1 MTMTKSERPF
11 LPAAG
16 HDLFLP
22 IYDPLTKLLGMD
34 RRRQALVEQAAL
46 APRQRVLDVG
56 CGTGSLAILI
66 KEQYPTTDVV
76 GLDPDPKALDRARRK
91 AARAGLSIRFDRGFA
106 SALGYADQT
115 FDRVVSSM
123 MLHHLPDDD
132 RLPALQEIKRVLKP
146 GGRLELLDFGGPDSD
161 LHGMAGRLVH
171 SHRRLR
177 SNAAAA
183 VLRVMADAGFADA
196 RHVRTESTLI
206 GRLEFYQA
214 TAPGASA
221 PIPTAS
227 A

>member
-34 RRRQALVEQAAL
+34 RRRQALVEQADL

-66 KEQYPTTDVV
+66 KKQYPTIDVV
-76 GLDPDPKALDRARRK
+76 ALDPDPKALERARRK
-91 AARAGLSIRFDRGFA
+91 TNRAGVSIRFDRGFA

-115 FDRVVSSM
+115 FDRVLSSM
-123 MLHHLPDDD
+123 MFHHLPDDD
-132 RLPALQEIKRVLKP
+132 RLPALQEIRRVLKP
-146 GGRLELLDFGGPDSD
+146 GGRLELLDFGGPDSGR
-161 LHGMAGRLVH
+161 HGAAGRLLH

-177 SNAAAA
+177 GNAPPA
-183 VLRVMADAGFADA
+183 VLRVMADAGFAEA
-196 RHVRTESTLI
+196 RAVRTESTLI

-214 TAPGASA
+214 TAPGPSMRGRE
-221 PIPTAS
+221 
-227 A
+227 